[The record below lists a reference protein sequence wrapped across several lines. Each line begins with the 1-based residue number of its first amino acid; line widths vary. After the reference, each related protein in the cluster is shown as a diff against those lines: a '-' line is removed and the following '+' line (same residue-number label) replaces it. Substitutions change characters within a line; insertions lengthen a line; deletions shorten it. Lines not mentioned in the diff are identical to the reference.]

1 LFQFIQRGGDI
12 SNHLKSYQLVLFT
25 SIYNYGACYHLLVI
39 VELNEGEENAHAQK
53 KVKESRPKGYFGL
66 VRN

>member
-1 LFQFIQRGGDI
+1 M

-25 SIYNYGACYHLLVI
+25 SIYNYGACYHLPVI
-39 VELNEGEENAHAQK
+39 VELNEGGENAHAQK
-53 KVKESRPKGYFGL
+53 KESRPKGYFGL